1 MWNGAAAGPAHTGCM
16 SAQTLGQEQKSMLF
30 AKQQGQCRA
39 KASEPKCQWPGLPS
53 HSPRG
58 QHTHTSKVSYTSPGR
73 DFFRRD
79 EKGQQIATR
88 EASMRESL

>member
-16 SAQTLGQEQKSMLF
+16 SAQTLGQEQKTSLPSS
-30 AKQQGQCRA
+30 
-39 KASEPKCQWPGLPS
+39 KASAVPRPASPSASGLA
-53 HSPRG
+53 SPATPQEG
-58 QHTHTSKVSYTSPGR
+58 STHTSKVSYTSPGR

>member
-1 MWNGAAAGPAHTGCM
+1 MPSSKARAAPRPVSPSASGLVFPATP
-16 SAQTLGQEQKSMLF
+16 QEGS
-30 AKQQGQCRA
+30 
-39 KASEPKCQWPGLPS
+39 
-53 HSPRG
+53 
-58 QHTHTSKVSYTSPGR
+58 THVSKVSYTSPGR